1 MNTCDNTKRGYESNM
16 DTIIRMIAKDAPI
29 KAMAIQAKGI
39 VERAR
44 EIHKTLPVATAALG
58 RTLMA
63 ASMMGQQ
70 IKEKD
75 GSVTL
80 RINGGGPLGSI
91 LAVSDSD
98 GNVRGYVQN
107 GQVELPLKGPAKLD
121 VGTAVGTN
129 GSLTVIKDLKLKE
142 PYVGTIP
149 LVSGEIAEDIT
160 AYFAE
165 SEQIPTACAL
175 GVLVDKDL
183 SVAVAGGYLIQLLP
197 GATDE
202 DIDKIEA
209 GIARAGQVTT
219 QLSQGLS
226 AEALLRLVLADFD
239 LELLE
244 TVPVEYRC
252 YCSRDRMRRALISMG
267 NSLRDVIF
275 DIAGG
280 IKDGRSYKAVQM
292 GGPSGGCIP
301 ADLVDTP
308 IDYKALSATGA
319 IMGSGGMVVMDD
331 STCMV
336 NIARFFLDFTARESC
351 GKCVPCRIGTT
362 RMMEILNR
370 ICDGQGQ
377 EGDIEMLE
385 QLCVS
390 IKDGSLCGLGQTA
403 PNPVLTTIRYFRDE
417 YEAHIRDKKCPAHE
431 CSALLKISIDPTKCK
446 GCTVCARKCPV
457 ECISGE
463 RKTPHVID
471 QSSCIKCKQ
480 CVSSC
485 KFDAIVV
492 D

>member
-267 NSLRDVIF
+267 KQELTDLIREQ
-275 DIAGG
+275 
-280 IKDGRSYKAVQM
+280 GRAEM
-292 GGPSGGCIP
+292 
-301 ADLVDTP
+301 
-308 IDYKALSATGA
+308 
-319 IMGSGGMVVMDD
+319 
-331 STCMV
+331 TCQ
-336 NIARFFLDFTARESC
+336 F
-351 GKCVPCRIGTT
+351 
-362 RMMEILNR
+362 
-370 ICDGQGQ
+370 
-377 EGDIEMLE
+377 
-385 QLCVS
+385 
-390 IKDGSLCGLGQTA
+390 
-403 PNPVLTTIRYFRDE
+403 
-417 YEAHIRDKKCPAHE
+417 
-431 CSALLKISIDPTKCK
+431 
-446 GCTVCARKCPV
+446 
-457 ECISGE
+457 
-463 RKTPHVID
+463 
-471 QSSCIKCKQ
+471 
-480 CVSSC
+480 
-485 KFDAIVV
+485 FDAVHV
-492 D
+492 FEKDELEALAASL

>member
-1 MNTCDNTKRGYESNM
+1 M

-267 NSLRDVIF
+267 KQELTDLIREQGRAEMTCQFCDAVHDFEKDELEALAASL
-275 DIAGG
+275 
-280 IKDGRSYKAVQM
+280 
-292 GGPSGGCIP
+292 
-301 ADLVDTP
+301 
-308 IDYKALSATGA
+308 
-319 IMGSGGMVVMDD
+319 
-331 STCMV
+331 
-336 NIARFFLDFTARESC
+336 
-351 GKCVPCRIGTT
+351 
-362 RMMEILNR
+362 
-370 ICDGQGQ
+370 
-377 EGDIEMLE
+377 
-385 QLCVS
+385 
-390 IKDGSLCGLGQTA
+390 
-403 PNPVLTTIRYFRDE
+403 
-417 YEAHIRDKKCPAHE
+417 
-431 CSALLKISIDPTKCK
+431 
-446 GCTVCARKCPV
+446 
-457 ECISGE
+457 
-463 RKTPHVID
+463 
-471 QSSCIKCKQ
+471 
-480 CVSSC
+480 
-485 KFDAIVV
+485 
-492 D
+492 